1 MKVIGLTGNIA
12 SGKTTITNYIEGK
25 GIPVIDGDRVARE
38 VVLPGSEG
46 LLKIKESFGQEYI
59 TEEGALDRKKLGSLV
74 FNNPLK
80 LEELNKILHPIIR
93 NEFIKKISNYRK
105 DEGLKLVLLD
115 AALLIESEMTDL
127 TDSLWLVAADKNVQV
142 KRIMA
147 RDNITE
153 KAALAIIN
161 SQMPLAEKKKYAQEV
176 IDNNNGLKE
185 VYEKVEGLLKK
196 YG

>member
-12 SGKTTITNYIEGK
+12 SGKTTITNYIEKK
-25 GIPVIDGDRVARE
+25 GIPVIDGDKVARD

-46 LLKIKESFGQEYI
+46 LIKIKEFFGEEYI
-59 TEEGALDRKKLGSLV
+59 TEEGALDRKKLGNLV
-74 FNNPLK
+74 FNNPLR
-80 LEELNKILHPIIR
+80 LEELNNILHPIIR
-93 NEFIKKISNYRK
+93 NEFIRKINVYKKDK
-105 DEGLKLVLLD
+105 GLKIVLLD

-127 TDSLWLVAADKNVQV
+127 TDSLWLVAADQDVQI

-161 SQMPLAEKKKYAQEV
+161 SQMPLSEKKKYAQE
-176 IDNNNGLKE
+176 IIENNNGLEE
-185 VYEKVEGLLKK
+185 VYKKVEKLLKK
-196 YG
+196 YS

>member
-127 TDSLWLVAADKNVQV
+127 TDSLWLVAADQNVQV

-147 RDNITE
+147 RDNIAE